1 MARVVPSERLRR
13 ELDQVLAGV
22 GEHDDPV
29 EAVARMSARMILQ
42 QALEDEVTEFV
53 GRERYARAGD
63 GDGDDGVVYRN
74 GYEPRVVKTTSGPV
88 ELERPRVRNAA
99 ELGFESRV
107 LGSGVART
115 HALEALII
123 VGFLRG
129 LSVRDVEA
137 LLEEALGEQVVGK
150 STVARIC
157 QDTRERYRAWCERD
171 LSAPDL
177 VYCYLDAIYLKLRPD
192 DEPAEGVLVA
202 WGLTLEGQKVLLG
215 LQLGSRESYESW
227 LDFGRELQRRGMR
240 APALIIADGAPGIW
254 KATRELWPVA
264 IEQRCTVHALRNITS
279 KLPERLHR
287 EVKARYWAVLD
298 DATSASDAKAGL
310 LALAGDY
317 RRAYPSAMRV
327 IDEHVDQLVAHLRF
341 PLGHRKRTRSTNL
354 LERTFVE
361 VRRRTKIIGRFPG
374 ETSALSLIWAVLEL
388 ASRGWRGI
396 TMTPRA
402 VAEIERL
409 RRRRAHVAD
418 QRSTEEV
425 IAA

>member
-1 MARVVPSERLRR
+1 MKKVVPSERLRR
-13 ELDQVLAGV
+13 ELDEVLTGV
-22 GEHDDPV
+22 AECSDPV
-29 EAVARMSARMILQ
+29 EAVARLGARLIMQ
-42 QALEDEVTEFV
+42 QALEDEVTGFL
-53 GRERYARAGD
+53 GRERYERAG
-63 GDGDDGVVYRN
+63 GGGAIYRN
-74 GYEPRVVKTTSGPV
+74 GYEPRVVKTTSGPMA
-88 ELERPRVRNAA
+88 LERPRIRGVA
-99 ELGFESRV
+99 ELGFESQV
-107 LGSGVART
+107 LGKGVART

-137 LLEEALGEQVVGK
+137 VLEETFEQPIVGK

-157 QDTRERYRAWCERD
+157 EDTRERYRAWCERD
-171 LSAPDL
+171 LSAHDL

-227 LDFGRELQRRGMR
+227 LDFGRDLTARGMG
-240 APALIIADGAPGIW
+240 APALVIADGAPGIW
-254 KATRELWPVA
+254 KATRELWPEA

-279 KLPERLHR
+279 KLPERHHR
-287 EVKARYWAVLD
+287 EFKARYWAVLD
-298 DATSASDAKAGL
+298 DAASASDAKAGL

-317 RRAYPSAMRV
+317 RRAFPSAMKT
-327 IDEHVDQLVAHLRF
+327 IDEHADQLVAHLRF
-341 PLGHRKRTRSTNL
+341 PLEHRKRTRSTNL

-402 VAEIERL
+402 VAQIERL
-409 RRRRAHVAD
+409 RRGRTPAPA
-418 QRSTEEV
+418 TTATKEV